1 MTFSIHLGRIGAW
14 LAVGGGSAWVGL
26 ALLNLIFQ
34 DNSTL
39 LIPLKVLGLL
49 GIALG
54 LAVFGKDLKS
64 DLDYWPGWGLGIGL
78 AIGFAFLWAFYAI
91 LTTNVTMGGG
101 STDSTP
107 SQIFIAY
114 AIPGA
119 LGLLF
124 GIVGLS
130 KPRGVQSLTP
140 NL

>member
-34 DNSTL
+34 DNSVL
-39 LIPLKVLGLL
+39 LIPLKVLG
-49 GIALG
+49 ALG
-54 LAVFGKDLKS
+54 LALALAIFGKDLKT
-64 DLDYWPGWGLGIGL
+64 DLDYWPSWGLGAGL
-78 AIGFAFLWAFYAI
+78 AILFSFLWAFYAI
-91 LTTNVTMGGG
+91 QTTNVTQGGG
-101 STDSTP
+101 STNSTP

-119 LGLLF
+119 LGLVF
-124 GIVGLS
+124 GVLGLS
-130 KPRGVQSLTP
+130 QRRGVQGLTP

>member
-1 MTFSIHLGRIGAW
+1 MTFSIPLGRLGAW

-54 LAVFGKDLKS
+54 LAVAGTAINEDLG
-64 DLDYWPGWGLGIGL
+64 YWPSWGLGAGV
-78 AIGFAFLWAFYAI
+78 AIVFAFAWSFYAI

-101 STDSTP
+101 STDSSPT
-107 SQIFIAY
+107 QIFIAY
-114 AIPGA
+114 AIPGV

-124 GIVGLS
+124 GVYGLS
-130 KPRGVQSLTP
+130 KPRGVQDAFSMS
-140 NL
+140 